1 MTEIDNLIKGAI
13 DMHVHFSPDSL
24 IVRRQDALELAQS
37 ARDLGMRGLV
47 IKAREFNT
55 VPLALLATKL
65 VPEVQ
70 VFGSITLDNEVGG
83 LNPAGALS
91 AARMG
96 AKIIWMPTITAL
108 NSKAKT
114 EKHNNYKLPGE
125 GITILDSKGQLK
137 PEVKEIFQI
146 AKEFNIIL
154 ASGHSSPKETFA
166 LAEEAQRIKFTKLV
180 VTHALQS
187 QLAEVALTMEEVT
200 QLARGGAYI
209 EHSFWGFMP
218 TISNWDAKMLADSIK
233 ATGAERC
240 IMSSDFGQY
249 FHPPAPEGFRLFMAT
264 IFRKGIAERD
274 IEIMVKTNPAKLLGL
289 K

>member
-1 MTEIDNLIKGAI
+1 MTAVDNLIKGAI
-13 DMHVHFSPDSL
+13 DMHVHFIPDSL
-24 IVRRQDALELAQS
+24 IVRRQDAVELAQS
-37 ARDLGMRGLV
+37 ARDLGLRGLV
-47 IKAREFNT
+47 LKSREFNT
-55 VPLALLATKL
+55 VPMAMLATRL

-70 VFGSITLDNEVGG
+70 VFGSITMDNESGG
-83 LNPAGALS
+83 LNPSPALS

-114 EKHNNYKLPGE
+114 EKHNGYKLPGE
-125 GITILDSKGQLK
+125 GQTILDSKGKLK
-137 PEVKEIFQI
+137 SEAKEIFQI

-154 ASGHSSPKETFA
+154 ASGHLFPKEVFI
-166 LAEEAQRIKFTKLV
+166 LAEEAQRIKFNKFLI
-180 VTHALQS
+180 THALQS
-187 QLAEVALTMEEVT
+187 QLADVGLTPDEVT
-200 QLARGGAYI
+200 QLAKGGAYI

-249 FHPPAPEGFRLFMAT
+249 FHPQAPEGLRLFIGTML
-264 IFRKGIAERD
+264 RKGVEEKD

-289 K
+289 V

>member
-1 MTEIDNLIKGAI
+1 MTAVDNLIKGAI
-13 DMHVHFSPDSL
+13 DMHVHFNPDSL

-37 ARDLGMRGLV
+37 ARDLGMKGLV
-47 IKAREFNT
+47 LKSREFNT
-55 VPLALLATKL
+55 VPMAQLANKL

-96 AKIIWMPTITAL
+96 VKVIWMPTITAL

-114 EKHNNYKLPGE
+114 EKHNGYKLPGE
-125 GITILDSKGQLK
+125 GHSNGSLK

-146 AKEFNIIL
+146 AKEFNIVL
-154 ASGHSSPKETFA
+154 ASGHVSPKETFA
-166 LAEEAQRIKFTKLV
+166 LAEEARRINFTKMV

-187 QLAEVALTMEEVT
+187 QLEDVGLTLDEIA
-200 QLARGGAYI
+200 QLAKGGAYI
-209 EHSFWGFMP
+209 EHSFWGWMP

-233 ATGAERC
+233 TTGAERC
-240 IMSSDFGQY
+240 IMSSDFGQF
-249 FHPPAPEGFRLFMAT
+249 FHPVAPEGLRLFIAT
-264 IFRKGIAERD
+264 MLRKGIDEKE

-289 K
+289 A

>member
-1 MTEIDNLIKGAI
+1 
-13 DMHVHFSPDSL
+13 
-24 IVRRQDALELAQS
+24 VRRQDALELAQS
-37 ARDLGMRGLV
+37 ARALGMRGLV
-47 IKAREFNT
+47 LKAREYNT
-55 VPLALLATKL
+55 VPMAVLASRL

-70 VFGSITLDNEVGG
+70 VFGSVTLDNEVGG

-114 EKHNNYKLPGE
+114 EKHNNYSLPGL
-125 GITILDSKGQLK
+125 GITLLDVKGQLK
-137 PEVKEIFQI
+137 PEVREIFQI
-146 AKEFNIIL
+146 AKEFNIVL

-166 LAEEAQRIKFTKLV
+166 LAEEAQRIKFNKMV

-187 QLAEVALTMEEVT
+187 QLADVALTMDEVT
-200 QLARGGAYI
+200 QLAKGGAYI

-240 IMSSDFGQY
+240 IMSSDFGQF
-249 FHPPAPEGFRLFMAT
+249 FHPPAPEGLRLFIGTML
-264 IFRKGIAERD
+264 RKGVREEE
-274 IEIMVKTNPAKLLGL
+274 IEIMVKTIPAKLLGL
-289 K
+289 

>member
-1 MTEIDNLIKGAI
+1 
-13 DMHVHFSPDSL
+13 MHVHFSPDSL

-37 ARDLGMRGLV
+37 ARALGMRGLV
-47 IKAREFNT
+47 LKAREYNT
-55 VPLALLATKL
+55 VPMAVLASRL

-70 VFGSITLDNEVGG
+70 VFGSVTLDNEVGG

-114 EKHNNYKLPGE
+114 EKHNNYSLPGL
-125 GITILDSKGQLK
+125 GITLLDVKGQLK
-137 PEVKEIFQI
+137 PEVREIFQI
-146 AKEFNIIL
+146 AKEFNIVL

-166 LAEEAQRIKFTKLV
+166 LAEEAQRIKFNKMV

-187 QLAEVALTMEEVT
+187 QLADVALTMDEVT
-200 QLARGGAYI
+200 QLAKGGAYI

-233 ATGAERC
+233 DTGAERC
-240 IMSSDFGQY
+240 IMSSDFGQF
-249 FHPPAPEGFRLFMAT
+249 FHPPAPEGLRLFIGTML
-264 IFRKGIAERD
+264 RKGVREEE
-274 IEIMVKTNPAKLLGL
+274 IEIMVKTNPAQLLGL
-289 K
+289 R

>member
-1 MTEIDNLIKGAI
+1 MTAVDDLIKGAI

-37 ARDLGMRGLV
+37 ARALGMRGLV
-47 IKAREFNT
+47 LKAREYNT
-55 VPLALLATKL
+55 VPMAVLASRL

-70 VFGSITLDNEVGG
+70 VFGSVTLDNEVGG

-114 EKHNNYKLPGE
+114 EKHNNYSLPGL
-125 GITILDSKGQLK
+125 GITLLDVKGQLK
-137 PEVKEIFQI
+137 PEVREIFQI
-146 AKEFNIIL
+146 AKEFNIVL

-166 LAEEAQRIKFTKLV
+166 LAEEAQRIKFNKMV

-187 QLAEVALTMEEVT
+187 QLADVALTMDEVT

-240 IMSSDFGQY
+240 IMSSDFGQF
-249 FHPPAPEGFRLFMAT
+249 FHPPAPEGLRLFIGTML
-264 IFRKGIAERD
+264 RKGVREEE

-289 K
+289 